1 MEQPLAYI
9 HPDAKIGKDVVI
21 GPFVTI
27 DKNVVIGDGTRI
39 EPNVTIYKGARIGK
53 NCRIFPGAVIAAVPQ
68 DLKFRGEETTV
79 EIGDNNMIRE
89 CVTIHRGTASKGKTV
104 IGNNCLIMAYAHI
117 AHDCV
122 LGSNIILANAVQLAG
137 EVEVDDFAI
146 IGGGTLVHQFSRIG
160 GHVMIQG
167 GSHINKDIPPY
178 VRAARMPISYT
189 GINTVGLRRRNFSN
203 ETIALIQDVYR
214 SLFASG
220 MNTTEALAYIESE
233 IPASKERD
241 EIVAFVRASS
251 RGIIK
256 GLTGGA
262 SVVND

>member
-39 EPNVTIYKGARIGK
+39 EPNVTIYEGARIGK

-233 IPASKERD
+233 IPASKERA

-251 RGIIK
+251 RGITK